1 VSTRDGTSHV
11 VWDHRPTSWTATTA
25 TQTMHTAASVGTAG
39 GGSPADSPG
48 LSPPLTDPALDEL
61 QRRWLARM
69 RHDRRTHDHAA

>member
-1 VSTRDGTSHV
+1 
-11 VWDHRPTSWTATTA
+11 
-25 TQTMHTAASVGTAG
+25 MHTAASVGTAG